1 MTEEKIVKLQ
11 FVLFIHEIKCD
22 FYIFFNKNNDE
33 NENYIAY
40 YSDYKLYICKIN
52 FKDLIYENKI
62 DKNKCEEIN
71 LKEYINDKLLSIKY
85 YYKNS
90 KNILICKSNE
100 NILLI
105 DIDNKDNINSI
116 YKKEDNVNIISTFL
130 VNDSNFKVFLYNKN
144 NFTFSIYNINDK
156 LEFLKDKEKNIESL
170 KDLSISFLEYYNN
183 NIILI
188 GKKLKDNKDYNFI
201 YLIDDNLNN
210 INLDDSNNIKY
221 NKEKETKKV
230 LINKD
235 SLIELCES
243 EFFLYNLIKNQY
255 IFFQPTIYSEDDI
268 SSSDIQI
275 FNNNFLIVISD
286 LKIIIFHIESKIFY
300 TNYNIGRKIKYSY
313 ILKYKNNEYLTTL
326 YDDYD
331 NYNKIII
338 WKREKLKSNIKKIL
352 FTTLKSIYFYY
363 NKFADSKIEFMKE
376 NLDYEEVLNL
386 RFYIKNYLKKDIK
399 YIINIDNEE
408 KKINQMK
415 KLKKR

>member
-11 FVLFIHEIKCD
+11 YQPFIHEIKCD

-62 DKNKCEEIN
+62 DKNKCEEID
-71 LKEYINDKLLSIKY
+71 LKEYINDKLLNIKY
-85 YYKNS
+85 YYKNP

-116 YKKEDNVNIISTFL
+116 YKKEDKVNIISTIL

-188 GKKLKDNKDYNFI
+188 GKKIKDNKDYNFI

-221 NKEKETKKV
+221 NKEKETKKI
-230 LINKD
+230 LINND
-235 SLIELCES
+235 SLIELSLEGKD
-243 EFFLYNLIKNQY
+243 FYYYNLKNIFEHNKFIKNNQYYEFTEFLDFLLFNNQY
-255 IFFQPTIYSEDDI
+255 IITY
-268 SSSDIQI
+268 
-275 FNNNFLIVISD
+275 NN
-286 LKIIIFHIESKIFY
+286 SKIFLFDIK
-300 TNYNIGRKIKYSY
+300 TNNISFVNTGIGRRIKSSY
-313 ILKYKNNEYLTTL
+313 VLKYKNNEYLTTL

-331 NYNKIII
+331 NYNKILL
-338 WKREKLKSNIKKIL
+338 WKRDKLKNNLNDILTIANKVLDGKYGNEIYRKTKLIKEGYDYTEVQSMVNFIL
-352 FTTLKSIYFYY
+352 Q
-363 NKFADSKIEFMKE
+363 NKFINNNKE
-376 NLDYEEVLNL
+376 
-386 RFYIKNYLKKDIK
+386 KNK
-399 YIINIDNEE
+399 
-408 KKINQMK
+408 
-415 KLKKR
+415 